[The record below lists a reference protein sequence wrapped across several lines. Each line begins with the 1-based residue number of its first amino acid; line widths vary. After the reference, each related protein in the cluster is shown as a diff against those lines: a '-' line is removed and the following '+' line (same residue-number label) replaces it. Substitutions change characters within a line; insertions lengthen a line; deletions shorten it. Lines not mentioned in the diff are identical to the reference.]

1 MNNSR
6 LQLARSGLLA
16 DGGAPRCPTCRTRL
30 SFTTDRQGRV
40 LEACP
45 CGYKEYVQTRRSVE
59 PAPVAAAVPALGPE
73 QPH

>member
-40 LEACP
+40 LEGCP
-45 CGYKEYVQTRRSVE
+45 CGYRAYVLTRRGLPEGVDAASAPD
-59 PAPVAAAVPALGPE
+59 PAPRP
-73 QPH
+73 

>member
-45 CGYKEYVQTRRSVE
+45 CGYRAYVLTRRSLAE
-59 PAPVAAAVPALGPE
+59 GAEAVPAPD
-73 QPH
+73 PAPRP

>member
-1 MNNSR
+1 VNNSR

-45 CGYKEYVQTRRSVE
+45 CGYRAYVLTRRGLPDVAAPASD
-59 PAPVAAAVPALGPE
+59 PAPRP
-73 QPH
+73 

>member
-6 LQLARSGLLA
+6 QQLAKSGLLA
-16 DGGAPRCPTCRTRL
+16 DGGAPRCPHCRTRL

-45 CGYKEYVQTRRSVE
+45 CGYRAMVVTRRSIEPPAE
-59 PAPVAAAVPALGPE
+59 PAVPPE
-73 QPH
+73 PPR

>member
-6 LQLARSGLLA
+6 QQLARSGFLA

-45 CGYKEYVQTRRSVE
+45 CGYRAYVVTRRTPE
-59 PAPVAAAVPALGPE
+59 PGPVPALGP
-73 QPH
+73 PPSA

>member
-6 LQLARSGLLA
+6 QQLAKSGLLA
-16 DGGAPRCPTCRTRL
+16 DGGAPRCPHCRTRL

-45 CGYKEYVQTRRSVE
+45 CGYRAMVVTRRSVE
-59 PAPVAAAVPALGPE
+59 PPAEPAVPPE
-73 QPH
+73 PPR